1 MANKQYTGIDGAL
14 YVNGAKVARVES
26 WNLTGNVDSLETT
39 NLGQYAKTYI
49 NGNQSYSGS
58 ATIFYYENA
67 SNQIEGAALLDDV
80 LRTTQTP
87 NAPATVLKLQLNN
100 GGVAERIIEFTC
112 LISSVDITAQAAQI
126 IQANI
131 QYNVTGPLTTV
142 TVV

>member
-1 MANKQYTGIDGAL
+1 MSFCVTQ
-14 YVNGAKVARVES
+14 
-26 WNLTGNVDSLETT
+26 
-39 NLGQYAKTYI
+39 
-49 NGNQSYSGS
+49 
-58 ATIFYYENA
+58 NA

-100 GGVAERIIEFTC
+100 GGVAERILEFTC